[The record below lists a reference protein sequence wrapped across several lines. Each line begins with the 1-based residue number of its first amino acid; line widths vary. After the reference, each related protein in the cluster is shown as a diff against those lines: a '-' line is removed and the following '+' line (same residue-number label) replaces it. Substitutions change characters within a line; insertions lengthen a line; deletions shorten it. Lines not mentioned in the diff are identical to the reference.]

1 MAKKATAKAKNGGKG
16 GSKSRAVVA
25 RGADRRQSGGRR
37 SSDSA
42 SEAFVNLLQSPLVAE
57 LVAVAATAALTAL
70 AQEGI
75 GGDSSRKKRAG
86 NAVKRNRLR
95 RVVRESFRLAQH
107 GLPGVDVVVAAKFP
121 AAQAPVT
128 SLRDSLATLWKRVA
142 STCASS

>member
-25 RGADRRQSGGRR
+25 RGADRRQSGGRP

-86 NAVKRNRLR
+86 NAVKR
-95 RVVRESFRLAQH
+95 A
-107 GLPGVDVVVAAKFP
+107 GKAAAKAVGARLSTEIDEIKK
-121 AAQAPVT
+121 AATAK
-128 SLRDSLATLWKRVA
+128 RDAKA
-142 STCASS
+142 